1 MLEEAKAAE
10 SDADFISKCC
20 ISLKECREAWTRLR
34 ICQKCGFGTPSDVA
48 DLVQESHELVAIITA
63 ILRNRRSRMKT
74 RGKHVVRAV
83 LVFLI
88 LNALVW

>member
-34 ICQKCGFGTPSDVA
+34 ICERCRLGNPQEVK
-48 DLVQESHELVAIITA
+48 DLVYESNELVAIITA
-63 ILRNRRSRMKT
+63 IIRNKRAAMKLKCRRRSIPNRFEHKP
-74 RGKHVVRAV
+74 
-83 LVFLI
+83 
-88 LNALVW
+88 